1 MFEKILFPV
10 DLSKASALIAPYV
23 EEMADKFQAQV
34 HLLFVARGM
43 MNYQDVYVPIPNID
57 NFGQEIIKGGQKK
70 LAEFMETTFKDRKV
84 VHKILVGDP
93 AEEIVNYALSEKV
106 DLIIMGTHG
115 RKGINQIVFG
125 SVANYVVKNVSVP
138 VLTVHPYAK

>member
-23 EEMADKFQAQV
+23 KEMADKFQAQV

-57 NFGQEIIKGGQKK
+57 SFGQDIIKGGQKK
-70 LAEFMETTFKDRKV
+70 LEEFVQTTFKDRKV
-84 VHKILVGDP
+84 VHGILVGDP
-93 AEEIVNYALSEKV
+93 AEEIVKYARRENV
-106 DLIIMGTHG
+106 DLIIMGTLG
-115 RKGINQIVFG
+115 RKGIGQIVFG